1 LGAIDASIAAA
12 ANIPGL
18 EKLLD
23 PEWRLFSGELYKIII
38 KDENDPDAEGLVLP
52 FKPNRAQ
59 RRFVR
64 RMWHR
69 NIILK
74 ARQLGFTTL
83 VAILWLDFALFNA
96 NVNCGIIAQDD
107 LTAQAIFRSKVKFAY
122 DNLPA
127 PLRALM
133 PLKYCNAHEMEFA
146 HNGSTIRVATSM
158 RGGTLHRLH
167 VSEFGK
173 ICAKFPAKAAEVID
187 GSIPAVAQTGIL
199 IIESTAEGQDGPF
212 YKLTMAAIKK
222 MQSGKALSIKDY
234 RFHFYPWWQEEGY
247 RLGPANVVITEQ
259 DAEYFFILESKI
271 GITLDAEQRAWYV
284 ATRNEFE
291 EAGRGEKMLQEYP
304 STPEEAFQR
313 SIEGTY
319 YAKEMARMRKERRI
333 CRLPILDMPCYT
345 FWDIGG
351 TAGTAVWILQPLS
364 AEKRMIYYKEF
375 HNEAYGPIARW
386 LIGLDLMFEKHFL
399 PHDADHKRQLQEI
412 NKSPKEMLEDLMP
425 GQIFEIVPRVQDLE
439 EVGIPIMRK
448 HFPELLIDEER
459 CAEGIKRIDGYKRK
473 FDTKNGTYR
482 GEPEKYDGNSEGA
495 DALRQWAQAEEYGL
509 IGRSGGH
516 RMGRRA
522 APNWKTG
529 R

>member
-1 LGAIDASIAAA
+1 MGAIDAGLAAA
-12 ANIPGL
+12 AKIPGL

-23 PEWRLFSGELYKIII
+23 PEWRLFSGELYKIVI

-127 PLRALM
+127 PLREAM
-133 PLKYCNAHEMEFA
+133 PLKYCNVHEMEFA

-158 RGGTLHRLH
+158 RGGTMHRLH
-167 VSEFGK
+167 ISEFGK

-187 GSIPAVAQTGIL
+187 GSIPAVPQTGIL

-212 YKLTMAAIKK
+212 YNLTMAAIKK
-222 MQSGKALSIKDY
+222 MQSGKKLSLKDY
-234 RFHFYPWWQEEGY
+234 RFHFYPWWQEEDY
-247 RLGPANVVITEQ
+247 RLDPAPVMITPQ
-259 DAEYFFILESKI
+259 DLEYFEELEAKI
-271 GITLDAEQRAWYV
+271 GIALDAEQRAWYV

-291 EAGRGEKMLQEYP
+291 EAGRGDKMLQEYP

-333 CRLPILDMPCYT
+333 CKLPVLDMPSYT

-351 TAGTAVWILQPLS
+351 TAGTAVWVYQPIG
-364 AEKRMIYYKEF
+364 AEDRMIHYKEF
-375 HNEAYGPIARW
+375 HNAPYADVVRW
-386 LIGLDLMFEKHFL
+386 LISLNLIFEAHCL
-399 PHDADHKRQLQEI
+399 PHDAEHKRQMQEV
-412 NKSPKEMLEDLMP
+412 NMSPLEMLQKLML
-425 GQIFEIVPRVQDLE
+425 GAKFIIVPRVQSLE
-439 EVGIPIMRK
+439 EVGIPLVRK
-448 HFPELLIDEER
+448 YFPGLQIDEER
-459 CAEGIKRIDGYKRK
+459 CAEGIKRLDGYKRK
-473 FDTKNGTYR
+473 RDTVNGTWR
-482 GEPEKYDGNSEGA
+482 AEPEKNDGNSEAA
-495 DALRQWAQAEEYGL
+495 DALRQWAQAKEYGL
-509 IGRSGGH
+509 LGKSGGS
-516 RMGRRA
+516 RMGKRPASNWRA
-522 APNWKTG
+522 G
-529 R
+529 